1 MTTYTKTAASIRP
14 CYRHTIG
21 MHVSDARATRCKGAR
36 RRSCAQASV
45 VRHVGRYLIVA
56 FALASLHR
64 GQGSRMRSWIKLT
77 IGVGSI
83 DGDVSWTMMA
93 YFFEIVSSVSN
104 SRSLYA
110 TIKMPK
116 SANNHN
122 KADSPCIETELVS
135 RKPGAAINTHHVGTE
150 EGRERDEPT
159 IHCWLA
165 AAGAA
170 PNMVPLI
177 AETNAL

>member
-1 MTTYTKTAASIRP
+1 
-14 CYRHTIG
+14 

-64 GQGSRMRSWIKLT
+64 GQGSRMRSWTKLT

-93 YFFEIVSSVSN
+93 YFFEIVSNVSN

-150 EGRERDEPT
+150 EGRKEMSLPFIVGSPQLGRHLT
-159 IHCWLA
+159 WCRSSRKQMHCSCPA
-165 AAGAA
+165 A
-170 PNMVPLI
+170 
-177 AETNAL
+177 